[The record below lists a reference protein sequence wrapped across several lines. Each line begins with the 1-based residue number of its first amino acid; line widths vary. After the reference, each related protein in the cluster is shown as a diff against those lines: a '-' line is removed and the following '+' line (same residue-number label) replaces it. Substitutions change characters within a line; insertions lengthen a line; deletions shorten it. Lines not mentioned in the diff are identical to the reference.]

1 MAKRGIFLGSAPE
14 QYDTRYTNDVSSKL
28 EEIVRQL
35 SLVNKQPYVTTN
47 STDTRTYNVS
57 TTTLTELANV
67 VATLIADLK
76 NRGVLK

>member
-1 MAKRGIFLGSAPE
+1 
-14 QYDTRYTNDVSSKL
+14 
-28 EEIVRQL
+28 
-35 SLVNKQPYVTTN
+35 
-47 STDTRTYNVS
+47 VS

>member
-1 MAKRGIFLGSAPE
+1 MAKRGLFLGSSPKE
-14 QYDTRYTNDVSSKL
+14 YDQRYTNDVSSKI

-35 SLVNKQPYVTTN
+35 SLVSKEPYVTSN
-47 STDTRTYNVS
+47 STDTRTFDVS
-57 TTTLTELANV
+57 TTTLTEIANV

>member
-1 MAKRGIFLGSAPE
+1 MAKRGMFLGSAPE

-35 SLVNKQPYVTTN
+35 SLVNKEPYVTSN

>member
-1 MAKRGIFLGSAPE
+1 MAKRGIFLGSAPD

>member
-1 MAKRGIFLGSAPE
+1 MAKRGIFLGSAPD
-14 QYDTRYTNDVSSKL
+14 QYDSRYTNDISSKL

-35 SLVNKQPYVTTN
+35 SLVNKEPYTTSN
-47 STDTRTYNVS
+47 STNTRILNVS
-57 TTTLTELANV
+57 TVTLTELANV

>member
-1 MAKRGIFLGSAPE
+1 MAKRGIFLGSAPDK
-14 QYDTRYTNDVSSKL
+14 YDTRYTNDVSSKL

>member
-1 MAKRGIFLGSAPE
+1 MAKRGLFLGSAPTE
-14 QYDTRYTNDVSSKL
+14 YDTRYTNDVSSKI

-35 SLVNKQPYVTTN
+35 SLVNKEPYITSN
-47 STDTRTYNVS
+47 STDTRTLNVS
-57 TTTLTELANV
+57 STNLTDLANV

>member
-1 MAKRGIFLGSAPE
+1 MAKRGLFLGSAPNE
-14 QYDTRYTNDVSSKL
+14 YNERYTNDVSSKI

-35 SLVNKQPYVTTN
+35 SLVNKEPYVTSN
-47 STDTRTYNVS
+47 STDTRTYDVS